1 MIIQELFQKVKY
13 EDFLH
18 SLEKKMNL
26 KIEQDKQIKKIF
38 YELKEYTKTTLQNK
52 VLFAIPIKEVN
63 ENRVDIFYFD
73 KNNFP
78 QNLQIY
84 RNIEEMQDNYQNQ
97 GISILGIDRYELLGF
112 EFAEICLKELSL
124 PEIVSELF
132 FEITFFGL
140 DYETSNT
147 EIKKI
152 QEELSESLN
161 DVEND
166 KSIPFEDFLSELG
179 IKDERTEEKK
189 ELEKNKLLENCL
201 KSINKTNRIILN
213 YLKKE

>member
-38 YELKEYTKTTLQNK
+38 HELKEYTKTTLQNK

-112 EFAEICLKELSL
+112 EFAEICLKELSF

-179 IKDERTEEKK
+179 IKDERTEEEK

>member
-179 IKDERTEEKK
+179 IKDERTEEEK

>member
-1 MIIQELFQKVKY
+1 MIVQELFQKVKY
-13 EDFLH
+13 EDFLY
-18 SLEKKMNL
+18 SLEKKMNF

-38 YELKEYTKTTLQNK
+38 NELKEYKKITLKNK
-52 VLFAIPIKEVN
+52 VLFAIPIKEIN
-63 ENRVDIFYFD
+63 ENRVDLFYFE
-73 KNNFP
+73 KNKIP
-78 QNLQIY
+78 KDIQIY
-84 RNIEEMQDNYQNQ
+84 QTIEEMQKNYQNQ
-97 GISILGIDRYELLGF
+97 GISILGVDRYDLLGF
-112 EFAEICLKELSL
+112 EFAELCLEELSL
-124 PEIVSELF
+124 SEIVSELF

-140 DYETSNT
+140 DYETSNK

-179 IKDERTEEKK
+179 IKDERTEEEK

-201 KSINKTNRIILN
+201 KSINKANGIILN